1 MATIKDELKEKLTK
15 EEMNSLK
22 RSFDIIGDIAQL
34 EIPEGLERKEKIIS
48 ETLMELHKN
57 VNVVVKKVG
66 ATSGEERIRPVKVI
80 AGENRTKTIHREN
93 NYEFKLD
100 LNKVYFT
107 PRLVTE
113 RKRVISQ
120 IKEGEN
126 VFDLF
131 AGVGV
136 FSIPCTKK
144 AKKVVAIDINSDAVE
159 YMKENAMLNK
169 VWSKME
175 IYEGDCRKV
184 IEENNF
190 ENCADRVIMNF
201 PMHSENF
208 LDVAF
213 KIAKENCVVHF
224 YTFLEESELFEKGI
238 KTIKDAAEKYGKNI
252 EIPEKKTCGQLAPR
266 VYRCVIDFKV
276 L

>member
-1 MATIKDELKEKLTK
+1 MVTIKDRLKDKLTDDEIK
-15 EEMNSLK
+15 LLK
-22 RSFDIIGDIAQL
+22 TSFDIVGDIAQL
-34 EIPEGLERKEKIIS
+34 EIPEELESKEKIIA
-48 ETLMELHKN
+48 ETVMKLHKN

-66 ATSGEERIRPVKVI
+66 ATSGEERIRPVKII
-80 AGENRTKTIHREN
+80 AGENRSKTIHREN
-93 NYEFKLD
+93 NYEFELD

-113 RKRVISQ
+113 RKRVVSQ
-120 IKEGEN
+120 IKEGEI

-144 AKKVVAIDINSDAVE
+144 AEKVIAIDINSDAVR
-159 YMKENAMLNK
+159 YMKENAMRNK

-184 IEENNF
+184 VEEKNF
-190 ENCADRVIMNF
+190 ENCADRIIMNL

-213 KIAKENCVVHF
+213 KIAKKDCVIHF

-238 KTIKDAAEKYGKNI
+238 KTIKDSAEKHGKKI
-252 EIPEKKTCGQLAPR
+252 EILGNKTCGQLAPR
-266 VYRCVIDFKV
+266 IYRTVIDFKV

>member
-1 MATIKDELKEKLTK
+1 MATIRDKLKDKLTN
-15 EEMNSLK
+15 EELGLVK

-34 EIPEGLERKEKIIS
+34 EIPEELESKEKIIAES
-48 ETLMELHKN
+48 LMELHKN
-57 VNVVVKKVG
+57 VNVVVKKIG

-80 AGENRTKTIHREN
+80 AGENRTKTLHREN
-93 NYEFKLD
+93 NYEFELD
-100 LNKVYFT
+100 INKVYFT

-113 RKRVISQ
+113 RKRVVSQ
-120 IKEGEN
+120 IKEGEI

-144 AKKVVAIDINSDAVE
+144 AKKVIAIDINSDAVK
-159 YMKENAMLNK
+159 YLQENAMRNK
-169 VWSKME
+169 VWSEMK
-175 IYEGDCRKV
+175 IYEGDCKKV
-184 IEENNF
+184 VEKENF
-190 ENCADRVIMNF
+190 GKIADRIIMNL

-213 KIAKENCVVHF
+213 KIAKENCIIHF
-224 YTFLEESELFEKGI
+224 YTFLEEDELFEKGI
-238 KTIKDAAEKYGKNI
+238 KTIKKAAEKHNKKV
-252 EIPEKKTCGQLAPR
+252 EILNKKTCGQLAPR
-266 VYRCVIDFKV
+266 IYRTVIDFKV

>member
-1 MATIKDELKEKLTK
+1 MVTIKDRLKGKLTDDEIK
-15 EEMNSLK
+15 LLK
-22 RSFDIIGDIAQL
+22 TSFDIVGDIAQL
-34 EIPEGLERKEKIIS
+34 EIPEGLEEKEKIIS
-48 ETLMELHKN
+48 EILMELHKN

-169 VWSKME
+169 VWSKMN
-175 IYEGDCRKV
+175 IYQGDCRKV

-190 ENCADRVIMNF
+190 ENCADRIIMNL
-201 PMHSENF
+201 PTNSEKF

-224 YTFLEESELFEKGI
+224 YTFLEENELFDKGI
-238 KTIKDAAEKYGKNI
+238 EIIENAAEKYGKNV
-252 EIPEKKTCGQLAPR
+252 EILEKKTCGQLAPR
-266 VYRCVIDFKV
+266 IYRCVIDFKV

>member
-34 EIPEGLERKEKIIS
+34 EIPEELENKEKEIA
-48 ETLMELHKN
+48 EAVLKQHKN
-57 VNVVVKKVG
+57 VNIVVKKIG
-66 ATSGEERIRPVKVI
+66 ITSGEERIRPVKVI
-80 AGENRTKTIHREN
+80 SGENRTETIHKEN
-93 NYEFKLD
+93 NYSFKLD
-100 LNKVYFT
+100 INKVYFT
-107 PRLVTE
+107 PRLVSE

-120 IKEGEN
+120 IKEKEI

-136 FSIPCTKK
+136 FAIPSTKK
-144 AKKVVAIDINSDAVE
+144 AEKVIAIDINSDAVR

-169 VWSKME
+169 VWSKIE

-190 ENCADRVIMNF
+190 KDCANRIIMNL
-201 PMHSENF
+201 PMHSEKF

-213 KIAKENCVVHF
+213 KIAKKDCMVHF
-224 YTFLEESELFEKGI
+224 YLFLNEEELFDKGI
-238 KTIKDAAEKYGKNI
+238 EIIEKAAEKHGKKV
-252 EIPEKKTCGQLAPR
+252 EILDKKTCGQLAPR

>member
-1 MATIKDELKEKLTK
+1 MVTIKDRLKGKLTDDEIK
-15 EEMNSLK
+15 LLK
-22 RSFDIIGDIAQL
+22 TSFDVIGDIAQL
-34 EIPEGLERKEKIIS
+34 EIPEGLEKKEKIIS

-80 AGENRTKTIHREN
+80 AGENRTETIHKEN
-93 NYEFKLD
+93 NYSFKLD
-100 LNKVYFT
+100 INKVYFT
-107 PRLVTE
+107 PRLVSE

-120 IKEGEN
+120 IKEKEI

-136 FSIPCTKK
+136 FAIPSTKK
-144 AKKVVAIDINSDAVE
+144 AEKVIAIDINSDAVE

-190 ENCADRVIMNF
+190 KDCANRIIMNL

-213 KIAKENCVVHF
+213 KIAKKDCVVHF
-224 YTFLEESELFEKGI
+224 YLFLNEEELFDKGI
-238 KTIKDAAEKYGKNI
+238 KTIEKAAEKYGKNV
-252 EIPEKKTCGQLAPR
+252 EILDKKTCGQLAPR